1 MEDNVKIVEYR
12 GIGLERG
19 ICVPFEKALAYAMER
34 CQIAEASLPGDTW
47 PEFCEMLVDW
57 FYSGNWIAVEE
68 AQAS

>member
-1 MEDNVKIVEYR
+1 MNNRILGYKGTGPEAGRY
-12 GIGLERG
+12 
-19 ICVPFEKALAYAMER
+19 VPSDKALAYAMER
-34 CQIAEASLPGDTW
+34 CQIAKASMPGDTW